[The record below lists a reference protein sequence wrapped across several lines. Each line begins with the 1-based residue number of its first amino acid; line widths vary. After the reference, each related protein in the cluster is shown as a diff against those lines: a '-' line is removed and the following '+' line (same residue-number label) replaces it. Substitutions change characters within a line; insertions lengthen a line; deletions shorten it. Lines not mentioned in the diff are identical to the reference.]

1 MRCRDKHGWA
11 IITPALLSLWLP
23 VAAVAAVPTPVA
35 PTVAVAPSQQAG
47 PVRLALASRP
57 DVRSHSFYVFD
68 ESTSSVLAARNERI
82 AVPVASI
89 TKLMTALVV
98 LDAGQSL
105 QQTIT
110 ITSDDVRGTVGN
122 ASRLPVGAR
131 LTRENLLRLALMSSE
146 NRAAHALCRSYPKG
160 LAACVKAMNSKA
172 AGLNMT
178 SARFVDPTG
187 LSSRN
192 VASAADLAK
201 LVIASAGNP
210 QISDYSTA
218 VRHTVTV
225 NRHAVEFRTTN
236 LLVDNPGWQVDVQ
249 KTGYIA
255 EAGRC
260 LVMQTVIDGR
270 AVVIVLLNSLGKY
283 TRIADAK
290 RIRTWME
297 TQTRVAAL

>member
-1 MRCRDKHGWA
+1 MRRRDKHGWVM
-11 IITPALLSLWLP
+11 IKPALLLSLSLP
-23 VAAVAAVPTPVA
+23 VAAASAAPVQA
-35 PTVAVAPSQQAG
+35 PPTVAVAAQQTA
-47 PVRLALASRP
+47 PARLALASRP

-68 ESTSSVLAARNERI
+68 ESTASVLAARNERV

-98 LDAGQSL
+98 LDAGQSM
-105 QQTIT
+105 QQTLT
-110 ITSDDVRGTVGN
+110 ITADDVRGTAGN
-122 ASRLPVGAR
+122 SSRLPVGAR
-131 LTRENLLRLALMSSE
+131 LTREDLLRLALMSSE
-146 NRAAHALCRSYPKG
+146 NRAAHALCRNYPKG
-160 LAACVKAMNSKA
+160 LAACVKAMNNKA
-172 AGLNMT
+172 AGLHMAT
-178 SARFVDPTG
+178 ARFVDPTG
-187 LSSRN
+187 LSSGN

-201 LVIASAGNP
+201 LVIASAANP
-210 QISDYSTA
+210 QISAFSTA
-218 VRHTVTV
+218 ARHTVTV
-225 NRHAVEFRTTN
+225 NRRAIEFRNTN
-236 LLVDNPGWQVDVQ
+236 LLVDNPSWQVDVQ

-270 AVVIVLLNSLGKY
+270 AVVIVLLNSWGKY